1 MNTPL
6 VHILQKVIAIAIIML
21 LIDGV
26 YLTLAKGH
34 FAKVVRSIQKTEMK
48 VDIWGAILSYTAL
61 IVGFYWFVASRNG
74 SLLDAMMLGWVIYF
88 VFDGT
93 NRAMFKNYGWDTVL
107 LDGIWGGLLFG
118 LVWMTM
124 KMLKL

>member
-6 VHILQKVIAIAIIML
+6 VRILQKVIAIAIIML

-34 FAKVVRSIQKTEMK
+34 FAKVVRSIQKTEMN

-61 IVGFYWFVASRNG
+61 IVGFYWFIASRNA

>member
-6 VHILQKVIAIAIIML
+6 VRILQKVIAIAIIML
-21 LIDGV
+21 FIDGV

-34 FAKVVRSIQKTEMK
+34 FAKVVRSIQKTEMN